1 MLKIVPIVIPMELII
16 TSGRPNVNTDIIVS
30 FKVHLDINLY
40 ALGSENECNFD
51 ENDERKEEDECDEEP
66 GQHMIEEQ
74 DETRD
79 ETDDNDEDD
88 YCNTVQK
95 QQYNPHLRDDNE

>member
-51 ENDERKEEDECDEEP
+51 ENDERKEEECDEEP

-88 YCNTVQK
+88 CCNTVQK
-95 QQYNPHLRDDNE
+95 QQYNPHPRDDDE